1 MHENLT
7 MNVLLSLSRFI
18 DALNE
23 RIGHTISWAL
33 LAAVLICAGNALVRY
48 LFNTSSNA
56 WLEIQWY
63 LFGAIFLLATS
74 YTLKRNEHVRIDVI
88 AGHLSK
94 RTQAWIDVLGFVFFM
109 LPVTVLIL
117 NFALPYAMES
127 IRNQEVSSNA
137 GGLIVWPA
145 KALIPL
151 GFLLL
156 TLQGVSELIKRIG
169 FLMGKVDASVFEKQ
183 QATPA
188 EEIEAIAAANQ
199 LQVPAGVVT
208 AAVFGAGEG
217 SASASASASN
227 TAGGHSDAQG
237 SNRGDTAGN
246 VAEA

>member
-1 MHENLT
+1 
-7 MNVLLSLSRFI
+7 MNALLSLSKFI

-23 RIGHTISWAL
+23 RVGQTISWAL
-33 LAAVLICAGNALVRY
+33 LAAVLICSGNALVRY
-48 LFNTSSNA
+48 MFNTSSNA

-74 YTLKRNEHVRIDVI
+74 YTLKRNEHVRIDVV
-88 AGHLSK
+88 AGHLPK
-94 RTQAWIDVLGFVFFM
+94 RVQVWIDVLGFVFFM

-145 KALIPL
+145 KVLIPL

-156 TLQGVSELIKRIG
+156 TLQGISELIKRVG
-169 FLMGKVDASVFEKQ
+169 FLMGRVDASVFEKQ

-208 AAVFGAGEG
+208 ATASDSAP
-217 SASASASASN
+217 ASASSPVSDTASGR
-227 TAGGHSDAQG
+227 TGAQA
-237 SNRGDTAGN
+237 SNRGDTTGN